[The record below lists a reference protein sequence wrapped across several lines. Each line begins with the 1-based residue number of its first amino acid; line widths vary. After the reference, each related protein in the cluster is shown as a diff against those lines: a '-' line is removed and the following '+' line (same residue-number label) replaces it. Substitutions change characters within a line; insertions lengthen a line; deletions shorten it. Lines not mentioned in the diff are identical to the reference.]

1 MPTGDVEKPGAG
13 KPQGGGGLLGGTR
26 SIQEGGGTQ
35 PLAKQYKPQSS
46 GRVMDDDTADDDF
59 VGPVRLA
66 PPSLDSLLS
75 GLSEQQKK
83 IELAERA
90 AAPDKPA
97 AKIEQQAKL
106 PSPPAGESCEL
117 YLETV
122 DAYSYAR
129 DYAKQPLLIERKGP
143 ETKLQGCGVAC
154 QFASG

>member
-1 MPTGDVEKPGAG
+1 M
-13 KPQGGGGLLGGTR
+13 LGGTR

-35 PLAKQYKPQSS
+35 PLAKQYKPQ

-75 GLSEQQKK
+75 GLSEKQRK

-90 AAPDKPA
+90 AAASDKPLGQKA
-97 AKIEQQAKL
+97 EPRAEL

-117 YLETV
+117 YLETA
-122 DAYSYAR
+122 DSYAYAR
-129 DYAKQPLLIERKGP
+129 DYVKQPLLIERKGP
-143 ETKLQGCGVAC
+143 ETKLQECGVAC